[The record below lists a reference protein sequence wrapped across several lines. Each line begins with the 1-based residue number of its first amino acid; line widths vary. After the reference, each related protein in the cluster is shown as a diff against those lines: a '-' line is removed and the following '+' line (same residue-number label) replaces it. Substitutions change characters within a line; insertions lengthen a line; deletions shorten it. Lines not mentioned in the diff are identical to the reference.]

1 MTLNSWYLAYKRLL
15 ATTSSISAVSVPK
28 KLVALH
34 VQFPVSSG
42 SAFSRTKWL
51 PMNALPLVFFAQIIS
66 GLGVPWAEHWNC
78 IASPFVAVYDFG
90 GRVVMFGLAEKKIER
105 MLTFYHFILAC
116 LGPWEITETH
126 YEIIWPNRRNSL
138 PHPYYLH
145 CYFTRADTIKLA
157 TIMDNSLGTNLRFN
171 LAFLHTRRARIT
183 THQPNLSPHPTYN
196 FEN

>member
-51 PMNALPLVFFAQIIS
+51 PMTALPLVFFAQIIS

-78 IASPFVAVYDFG
+78 IESPFVVVYDFG
-90 GRVVMFGLAEKKIER
+90 GRVVMFGLAEKKSWKNVNV
-105 MLTFYHFILAC
+105 LPFYF
-116 LGPWEITETH
+116 
-126 YEIIWPNRRNSL
+126 S
-138 PHPYYLH
+138 
-145 CYFTRADTIKLA
+145 
-157 TIMDNSLGTNLRFN
+157 MLGTVGNNRNTLWNNLTQSKKFPP
-171 LAFLHTRRARIT
+171 TPI
-183 THQPNLSPHPTYN
+183 LSSLLLYTCRYN
-196 FEN
+196 